1 MQPAIAIGNYDFRS
15 SGTVAKSIEIAVA
28 AAQAGLPVE
37 LWVVRKSGELLPR
50 VPAHIPIVA
59 IKRGKAMT
67 GRGTDL
73 VLSLPR
79 FAQAIRQRRPALLL
93 SGGNHFH
100 HPSRVALDLS
110 GRRSD
115 TRLLLRASNSTQRQG
130 RSPQKVAQKVRG
142 KFAGADGIIAVAQE
156 LGDELRRAGVGTDI
170 SVIPNGVDL
179 DRVEQRARAPFD
191 HPFLHTGLPVLVSMG
206 RLAPQKGFDMLIRAL
221 ARLRKTQDARLLLIG
236 TGKAE
241 QRAQL
246 DALAAQEGVADAVDL
261 LGFRDNPFAIL
272 SRADLFVGGS
282 RWEGASNTLIEA
294 LACGLPLAITDCP
307 TGNREV
313 VERGPYGTLVPVDD
327 VDAMASAVAEELA
340 LRRDR
345 QAQRDGARHWA
356 LDTCLDSWAA
366 LLARE
371 YRLAMAT
378 RAAG

>member
-1 MQPAIAIGNYDFRS
+1 MRPAIAIGNYDFRS
-15 SGTVAKSIEIAVA
+15 SGTVAKSIEIAAA

-50 VPAHIPIVA
+50 VPANVPIVA
-59 IKRGKAMT
+59 IARGKALT

-79 FAQAIRQRRPALLL
+79 FAHAIRRRNPALLL

-100 HPSRVALDLS
+100 HASRVALDLS

-115 TRLLLRASNSTQRQG
+115 TRLLLRASNSTQRMD
-130 RSPQKVAQKVRG
+130 RSPEKVAQKVRG

-156 LGDELRRAGVGTDI
+156 LGTELRDAGVETDI
-170 SVIPNGVDL
+170 AVIPNGVDL
-179 DRVEQRARAPFD
+179 DRVEQLAQAPFD
-191 HPFLHTGLPVLVSMG
+191 HPFLRSGLPVLVSMG

-221 ARLRKTQDARLLLIG
+221 ARLRKSRDARLLLIG
-236 TGKAE
+236 NGKAD
-241 QRAQL
+241 QRAEL
-246 DALAAQEGVADAVDL
+246 EALAAEEGVADAVDL

-294 LACGLPLAITDCP
+294 LACGLPLAVTDCP

-313 VERGPYGTLVPVDD
+313 VERGPYGTLAPVDD
-327 VDAMASAVAEELA
+327 VEAMATAMACELT

-345 QAQRDGARHWA
+345 QGQRDGARHWS
-356 LDTCLDSWAA
+356 LDSCLESWAA

-371 YRLAMAT
+371 YALAMAA